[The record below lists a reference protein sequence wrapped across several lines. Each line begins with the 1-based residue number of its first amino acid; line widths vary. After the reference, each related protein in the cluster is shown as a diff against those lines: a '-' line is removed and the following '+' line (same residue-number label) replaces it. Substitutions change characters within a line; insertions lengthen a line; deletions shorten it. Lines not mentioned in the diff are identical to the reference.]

1 MKKFFAI
8 VLTAVLAA
16 NVFASKKMGAGLGYK
31 VCANK
36 EGIIF
41 DLLGWW
47 LNGIAY
53 PSQPIAMIMG
63 SWGAED
69 GARFGCGLGYKV
81 CADKEGII
89 FDLLGWWL
97 NAVVYPSQP
106 IAMIIGSWGAEEM
119 ALNNVESN
127 LNIALADVQ

>member
-16 NVFASKKMGAGLGYK
+16 NVFASKRMGAGLGYK
-31 VCANK
+31 LVGQK
-36 EGIIF
+36 EG
-41 DLLGWW
+41 L
-47 LNGIAY
+47 
-53 PSQPIAMIMG
+53 
-63 SWGAED
+63 
-69 GARFGCGLGYKV
+69 
-81 CADKEGII
+81 I

-106 IAMIIGSWGAEEM
+106 IAMIIGSWGADEM
-119 ALNNVESN
+119 AINNVDSN